1 MNKKIQILLMAL
13 IVLFAFILRTAWLNV
28 MPVNLSNDE
37 ISIAYD
43 AYSISKTLRD
53 QHDHFLPVSF
63 QSFNTYKAPLTI
75 YLSIPF
81 IKIFGNTNFAV
92 RFPSAIFGSL
102 TVLFLGMVVFEIT
115 KNKQLSLIS
124 SLVLAVTPWHVY
136 TSRMAL
142 ESNIAL
148 FFVVFGVYL
157 FYKGLFITNR
167 LFTIASVISFCLSM
181 YSYHTEWVFTPLL
194 FIALIVLNRK
204 KIKDIRFYIFSFLSL
219 IILSSPLFLD
229 TLFNPSPT
237 RRSSSEFFMNDP
249 YVQQLLASPKYGII
263 QGTAIIL
270 KRIFDNYSQYLN
282 IGLLFFN
289 GLNLN
294 FVVSDFRMIID
305 NPPIP
310 VGLFLFGFLPFF
322 LYGIVNIKKIFKD
335 DYKFILTWA
344 LLSPLVPAFTL
355 GGANFVRFLVA
366 VAPFSI
372 IIGGGLYFFW
382 KLHKNITLKILI
394 MLLIVG
400 SFVYAALSYF
410 QYGISS
416 KYNYLYNY
424 EEICTYIKKNYGDYD
439 RIVMDAKFGDT
450 YEYYGVPD
458 LYMGYYDR
466 INPISYLN
474 KRTDERSVYF
484 DKFQITTIIWE
495 DEINRSRTL
504 GKSLLISPISNQP
517 TKAELDRFDLVN
529 TVYFPNNSPSF
540 YMYTLK

>member
-270 KRIFDNYSQYLN
+270 KRIFDIYSQYLN

-294 FVVSDFRMIID
+294 
-305 NPPIP
+305 
-310 VGLFLFGFLPFF
+310 L
-322 LYGIVNIKKIFKD
+322 
-335 DYKFILTWA
+335 
-344 LLSPLVPAFTL
+344 
-355 GGANFVRFLVA
+355 
-366 VAPFSI
+366 
-372 IIGGGLYFFW
+372 
-382 KLHKNITLKILI
+382 
-394 MLLIVG
+394 
-400 SFVYAALSYF
+400 
-410 QYGISS
+410 
-416 KYNYLYNY
+416 
-424 EEICTYIKKNYGDYD
+424 
-439 RIVMDAKFGDT
+439 
-450 YEYYGVPD
+450 
-458 LYMGYYDR
+458 
-466 INPISYLN
+466 
-474 KRTDERSVYF
+474 
-484 DKFQITTIIWE
+484 
-495 DEINRSRTL
+495 
-504 GKSLLISPISNQP
+504 
-517 TKAELDRFDLVN
+517 
-529 TVYFPNNSPSF
+529 
-540 YMYTLK
+540 